1 MGKIEILVVDDHDLL
16 RRGLIE
22 LLNKNN
28 SFSIVGEACNGR
40 KAIEIAEKVQPD
52 IILLDISMPEL
63 NGIEAI
69 GRLKQV
75 CPSCKIIIITMHNLN
90 KHISSA
96 LKQNISGYLLKSIG
110 ADELFTA
117 IDKVYRGGFYFC
129 EEINQKIISE
139 YTSFIGGIS
148 SQSSIDALSPREK
161 EVLQLVVEGFTG
173 KEIAK
178 KMNISPKTVEHHRYH
193 LMSKLKCSN
202 IAGLIRMAIEEGIV
216 NLA

>member
-1 MGKIEILVVDDHDLL
+1 MGKIKILVVDDHDLL
-16 RRGLIE
+16 RQGLIE
-22 LLNKNN
+22 LLCKNN
-28 SFSIVGEACNGR
+28 GFSIVGEACNGR
-40 KAIEIAEKVQPD
+40 EAIEIAEKVKPD

-69 GRLKQV
+69 GRLRQV
-75 CPSCKIIIITMHNLN
+75 CPSGRIIIITMHNLN
-90 KHISSA
+90 RHISSA
-96 LKQNISGYLLKSIG
+96 LKQNVSGYLLKNVG
-110 ADELFTA
+110 ASVLFAA
-117 IDKVYRGGFYFC
+117 IEKVYKGGFYFC

-173 KEIAK
+173 KEIAE
-178 KMNISPKTVEHHRYH
+178 KMSISPKTVEHHRYH

-202 IAGLIRMAIEEGIV
+202 IASLIRVAIEEGIV
-216 NLA
+216 NLI